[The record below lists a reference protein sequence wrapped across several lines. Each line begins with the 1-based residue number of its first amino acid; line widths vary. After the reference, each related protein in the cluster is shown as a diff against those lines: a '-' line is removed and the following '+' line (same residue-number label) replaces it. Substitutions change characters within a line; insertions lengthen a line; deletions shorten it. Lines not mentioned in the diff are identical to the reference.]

1 MKVYKV
7 KVNGKVYEVELESV
21 SEKAG
26 KIEAPVQAAPQA
38 APVAAAPAAAGDQEV
53 KAPMA
58 GNILDV
64 KVAVGAQVKK
74 GQVIAILEAMKLENE
89 VVSTADGTVKQVLV
103 NKGQAVTNQQVLIIV
118 G

>member
-1 MKVYKV
+1 MKIYKV

-21 SEKAG
+21 SEAQG
-26 KIEAPVQAAPQA
+26 TIAVAQNAAPQA
-38 APVAAAPAAAGDQEV
+38 PAAPAAAGDQEV

-58 GNILDV
+58 GTILDV

>member
-1 MKVYKV
+1 MKIYKV

-21 SEKAG
+21 TETQGSIA
-26 KIEAPVQAAPQA
+26 VAPQA
-38 APVAAAPAAAGDQEV
+38 APAAAAPAAAGDQEV

-58 GNILDV
+58 GTILDV

-74 GQVIAILEAMKLENE
+74 GQVVAILEAMKLENE

-103 NKGQAVTNQQVLIIV
+103 NKGQAVTNQQVLVIV

>member
-1 MKVYKV
+1 MKIYKV

-21 SEKAG
+21 SEAQG
-26 KIEAPVQAAPQA
+26 TIAVAQNAAPQA
-38 APVAAAPAAAGDQEV
+38 PAAPAAAGDQEV

-58 GNILDV
+58 GTILDV

-103 NKGQAVTNQQVLIIV
+103 NKGQAVTNQQVLVIV

>member
-21 SEKAG
+21 TEKEG
-26 KIEAPVQAAPQA
+26 SVVVEKHEN
-38 APVAAAPAAAGDQEV
+38 VASAAGDQEV
-53 KAPMA
+53 KSPMA

-64 KVAVGAQVKK
+64 KVSVGQVVKV

-89 VVSTADGTVKQVLV
+89 VVSTVNGTVKQVLV
-103 NKGQAVTNQQVLIIV
+103 SKGQAVTNQQVLIIV

>member
-1 MKVYKV
+1 MKIYKV

-21 SEKAG
+21 SEAQG
-26 KIEAPVQAAPQA
+26 TIAVAQNAAPQA
-38 APVAAAPAAAGDQEV
+38 PAAPAAAGDQEV

-58 GNILDV
+58 GTILDV

-103 NKGQAVTNQQVLIIV
+103 NKGQAVTNQQALVIV